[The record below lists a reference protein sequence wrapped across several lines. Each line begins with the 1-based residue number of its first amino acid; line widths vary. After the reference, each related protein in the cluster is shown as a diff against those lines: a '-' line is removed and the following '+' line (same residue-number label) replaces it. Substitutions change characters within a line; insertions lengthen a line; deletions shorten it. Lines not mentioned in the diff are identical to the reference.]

1 MGKRK
6 PYPSGRPAKKS
17 VAARE
22 EEVQGT
28 IFFYMPKEK
37 PYGVFCQWHTSPFSI
52 PIASL
57 QWLVDMAPSPPTPR
71 TASSLILNLTTSIRT
86 TSTESSTILS
96 THTVS
101 NSTILFTCAEQS
113 YMFCKAVY
121 FSDANTARL
130 ILLTSDPKEQKKHG
144 QKVKNFDF
152 NEWGR
157 VKSRVARV
165 GNWYK
170 YTDTKNKHMRSVL
183 LGTQGREI
191 AEAARRDRIWGIGYR
206 SDEAETYRDSW
217 GENLLGR
224 CLMDVRDR
232 IVEIDKKMAERDM
245 GGNEDW
251 EWDGLLGDEEAFE
264 WSAGAEVPER

>member
-17 VAARE
+17 VAARG

-152 NEWGR
+152 NE
-157 VKSRVARV
+157 
-165 GNWYK
+165 
-170 YTDTKNKHMRSVL
+170 
-183 LGTQGREI
+183 
-191 AEAARRDRIWGIGYR
+191 
-206 SDEAETYRDSW
+206 
-217 GENLLGR
+217 
-224 CLMDVRDR
+224 
-232 IVEIDKKMAERDM
+232 
-245 GGNEDW
+245 
-251 EWDGLLGDEEAFE
+251 
-264 WSAGAEVPER
+264 